1 MVWVFL
7 FLLILIAVAVVFG
20 KNAAQNFLGVVVGLI
35 ISVVLLMVLGYAI
48 FA

>member
-20 KNAAQNFLGVVVGLI
+20 KSAAQNFLGAIVGLI
-35 ISVVLLMVLGYAI
+35 IAAVVVMVLGYAI